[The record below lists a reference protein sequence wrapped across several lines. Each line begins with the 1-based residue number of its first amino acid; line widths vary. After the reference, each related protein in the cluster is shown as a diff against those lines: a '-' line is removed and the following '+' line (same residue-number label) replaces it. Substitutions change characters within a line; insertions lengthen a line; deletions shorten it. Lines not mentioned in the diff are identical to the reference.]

1 MLRVC
6 GITYLYTT
14 NYGSCFQAYALQKA
28 VERIKVG
35 SGEHCELQYPAL
47 WHCKD
52 HFSSEYDNYLYNRIL
67 KKFKFFQDN
76 EIAYTEC
83 DSVSSISSLNK
94 RFDAFIC
101 GSDVIWNPEF
111 NHRLGMYYL
120 DFADKYKFSYGASF
134 GTTTADD
141 SFLPI
146 AGKWISELSDIS
158 VREQSSVEIVERCT
172 GRTAI
177 VVPDPVLL
185 LRREDWENII
195 IHSKKS
201 SKYIFSYATH
211 SSPEYRRFLTRLEA
225 TTGLRVVKSIWAK
238 GTRQALKEG
247 VYRIQSPEKWLSQL
261 YNAEYVVTNSFHA
274 TVFSSLFHKKFFT
287 VVHGNKDEGANIRMY
302 DYLQR
307 LGMSE
312 RMLSSVPEN
321 IDLSE
326 INYSGTDRKICEMRE
341 AGLQF
346 LQKNL
351 ENAYLQKTKLMMI

>member
-14 NYGSCFQAYALQKA
+14 NYGTCFQAYALQKA
-28 VERIKVG
+28 VEQIEFG
-35 SGEHCELQYPAL
+35 SGEHCEFQFPAL

-67 KKFKFFQDN
+67 KKFGSFQDK
-76 EIAYTEC
+76 EIAFTEC
-83 DSVSSISSLNK
+83 DSINSISTLND

-101 GSDVIWNPEF
+101 GSDVIWNPEY

-120 DFADKYKFSYGASF
+120 DFADKYKFSYAASF
-134 GTTTADD
+134 GTTAADD
-141 SFLPI
+141 SFLLT

-158 VREQSSVEIVERCT
+158 VREQSSVEIVERCA
-172 GRTAI
+172 GRTPI

-185 LRREDWENII
+185 LRKEDWKGII
-195 IHSKKS
+195 GDSKKIP
-201 SKYIFSYATH
+201 KYIFSYATH
-211 SSPEYRRFLTRLEA
+211 YTPEFRQFLSRLEE
-225 TTGLRVVKSIWAK
+225 TTGLKVIKSVWFR

-247 VYRIQSPEKWLSQL
+247 IYRIQSPEKWLSQL

-287 VVHGNKDEGANIRMY
+287 LVQGNKDEGANIRMY

-307 LGMSE
+307 IGLSE

-326 INYSGTDRKICEMRE
+326 INYSGTDRLICEMRE

-346 LQKNL
+346 LKKNL
-351 ENAYLQKTKLMMI
+351 ENAYLQKKQNS